1 MAPYCSKSSWV
12 ICCWLWR
19 RSQVVSTADDT
30 ITINS
35 ICSSTV
41 NIQWYTPHAP
51 NKNAVRHYVCRQL
64 QNIRTTTT
72 TYSDVRCWTRL
83 ESYWSANYLRT
94 KKALYR
100 LEAISDL
107 MRKSVI
113 RHESMSDK
121 CATSLITRCDIFDW
135 GLDQS
140 SIWHLKSFSIGDFF
154 HFQHS
159 SHFFVRLGNKIGS
172 LIFLHLKPQIFHK
185 LPAPTADW
193 KKLEVLAK
201 FKLIMISNQIFLS
214 LIWYLVSL
222 RLVTH

>member
-83 ESYWSANYLRT
+83 EIYWSANYLRA
-94 KKALYR
+94 KRALSR
-100 LEAISDL
+100 LEMISDL

-121 CATSLITRCDIFDW
+121 CSTSLITRCDIFDW

-159 SHFFVRLGNKIGS
+159 SHFFFVRLGNKIGS
-172 LIFLHLKPQIFHK
+172 LIFCTSNLKSFTNYQLWLPIEKNWKFWRRMHLLWLQ
-185 LPAPTADW
+185 LADKSW
-193 KKLEVLAK
+193 
-201 FKLIMISNQIFLS
+201 
-214 LIWYLVSL
+214 
-222 RLVTH
+222 